1 MAEAVTSLVP
11 MVTKR
16 RVATNTEEGEEACKG
31 VWAAEASTKTEVD
44 LLGDLEVEEAGAAPL
59 VSRKVAKCNR
69 AMRTSLVTR
78 ICAVVADKWAC
89 EGEVDAGVC
98 RASVRTKL
106 TIKVDLT
113 KNKRSEA
120 VEVVMARTEVAAVV
134 VECKATNN
142 SSAINH
148 KTIGS
153 KAAVISETTCEVAV
167 VVTAVVVCRARN
179 AKTLIAVKTMQ
190 AVSSVET
197 VVGSWEE
204 EAVVEAGDGAEAL
217 SQ

>member
-1 MAEAVTSLVP
+1 MAEAVTSLVH

-16 RVATNTEEGEEACKG
+16 RMGTNTEEGEEACKW
-31 VWAAEASTKTEVD
+31 VWAEEASTKTED
-44 LLGDLEVEEAGAAPL
+44 LLVLEVEEAGAAPL

-148 KTIGS
+148 KAIGS
-153 KAAVISETTCEVAV
+153 KAAVIS
-167 VVTAVVVCRARN
+167 
-179 AKTLIAVKTMQ
+179 
-190 AVSSVET
+190 
-197 VVGSWEE
+197 
-204 EAVVEAGDGAEAL
+204 
-217 SQ
+217 